1 MEKKRI
7 SDERLAELIRAAALR
22 REVPV
27 GLETRVMAQVI
38 LRDRRRRERRAIAAM
53 ACYCA
58 VAVAAVMPAVG
69 RFAGGGVAGLG
80 DSGGSR
86 CGDDGR
92 LRRPGDGNS
101 AQAVTFC
108 D

>member
-27 GLETRVMAQVI
+27 GLETRVR
-38 LRDRRRRERRAIAAM
+38 L
-53 ACYCA
+53 
-58 VAVAAVMPAVG
+58 PAVG

-86 CGDDGR
+86 CGDGGR

>member
-27 GLETRVMAQVI
+27 GLETRGC
-38 LRDRRRRERRAIAAM
+38 RRGGDGRGVRL
-53 ACYCA
+53 
-58 VAVAAVMPAVG
+58 PAVG

>member
-38 LRDRRRRERRAIAAM
+38 LRDRRRRERRAIA
-53 ACYCA
+53 
-58 VAVAAVMPAVG
+58 VG

>member
-58 VAVAAVMPAVG
+58 VAVAAFVCLRSVDSPEGALQVLAILAGAV
-69 RFAGGGVAGLG
+69 AAMMVA
-80 DSGGSR
+80 
-86 CGDDGR
+86 CGDRATEILHR
-92 LRRPGDGNS
+92 L
-101 AQAVTFC
+101 
-108 D
+108 